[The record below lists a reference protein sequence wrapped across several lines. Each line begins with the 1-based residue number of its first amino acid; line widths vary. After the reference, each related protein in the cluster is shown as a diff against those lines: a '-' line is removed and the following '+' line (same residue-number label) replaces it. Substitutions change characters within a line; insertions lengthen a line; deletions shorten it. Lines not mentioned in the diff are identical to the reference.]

1 MAIAICF
8 GEWEMMKILEER
20 GINKL
25 NNPNVW
31 EAAALTHRNNLL
43 KLFISN
49 KDQIINFQE
58 CLKKGMEGALKGNNL
73 EGVIILIAAGNDSN
87 KMGELLI
94 SKEANINAKDTS
106 KQNIIVLFLLIM
118 KQIKERNLNRNNKTP
133 LHIAFEKKLY
143 QMIDLL
149 ILNGANVNINVLNY

>member
-1 MAIAICF
+1 MTIAICF

-49 KDQIINFQE
+49 KDQINNFQE
-58 CLKKGMEGALKGNNL
+58 CLQKGFEGAIKGNNIK
-73 EGVIILIAAGNDSN
+73 GTI
-87 KMGELLI
+87 LLI
-94 SKEANINAKDTS
+94 SNGSNLNVK
-106 KQNIIVLFLLIM
+106 NII
-118 KQIKERNLNRNNKTP
+118 
-133 LHIAFEKKLY
+133 
-143 QMIDLL
+143 
-149 ILNGANVNINVLNY
+149 

>member
-1 MAIAICF
+1 MTIAICF

-49 KDQIINFQE
+49 KDQINNLDE
-58 CLKKGMEGALKGNNL
+58 CLQKGLEGPIKGNNL
-73 EGVIILIAAGNDSN
+73 KGIIF
-87 KMGELLI
+87 LI
-94 SKEANINAKDTS
+94 SKGADINAKDFIY
-106 KQNIIVLFLLIM
+106 QNII
-118 KQIKERNLNRNNKTP
+118 
-133 LHIAFEKKLY
+133 
-143 QMIDLL
+143 
-149 ILNGANVNINVLNY
+149 